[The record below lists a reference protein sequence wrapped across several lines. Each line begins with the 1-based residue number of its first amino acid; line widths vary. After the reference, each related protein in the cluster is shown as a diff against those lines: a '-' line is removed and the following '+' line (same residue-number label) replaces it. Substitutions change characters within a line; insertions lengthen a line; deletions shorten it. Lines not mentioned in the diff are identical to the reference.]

1 MMHVLSLAK
10 KKRSSSHIT
19 FPVPLHK
26 AMNPH
31 QNTSGQSDYL
41 MAHPDFVHQLISLVT
56 SNL

>member
-1 MMHVLSLAK
+1 MLSLVK
-10 KKRSSSHIT
+10 KKRTSSHIT
-19 FPVPLHK
+19 FPVLLHK

-31 QNTSGQSDYL
+31 NTLGQSDYF